1 MRAVY
6 GLSLVVLFSQVM
18 PAQAQ
23 IGGAGGGIGGIYV
36 DAKGVMRAAD
46 LKNPKAVKL
55 TENKQDLLA
64 RNDLRKISL
73 RDLDRRLR
81 SILDARETIPD
92 DIQNLAGMV
101 KIEYVVLD
109 SDTRDIFLVG
119 PAEEHKIGKEGGHG
133 VRSGRPTIQLDDLVS
148 AFRCVLDG
156 PGEIYCSIEPQTD
169 GLAAVSKFM
178 KTLQASDRKAA
189 EADAKKA
196 AELLGLQQVVTRG
209 VPNGSRF
216 ARVMIEA
223 DYRMK
228 RMAIGL
234 EPVAGLTSHLDTLVD
249 LSQQGQTH
257 FPLARWWFSPKYE
270 PCLRNAAGTV
280 FQLRGPGVE
289 LLNEAVFVDRT
300 GNRQGTGKS
309 SDDWDRFSKGF
320 TTKFAQMEA
329 KYPIYADLH
338 NLFDLMMAAAI
349 VQRQRAGEWLADTI
363 FLDANVYAIPTNT
376 QATYAEPI
384 ASGRYHFQKVNQ
396 NQKRNYITVAFGGV
410 MMRPSNV
417 LGSEAG
423 TDGALASL
431 APGKG
436 EAPAAAPAPTS
447 SATPATP
454 PDGAPASAAKAPV
467 EPAKP
472 DAKEP
477 APAKPEKPAEG
488 KWWSDVKIDLK

>member
-1 MRAVY
+1 MRAVC
-6 GLSLVVLFSQVM
+6 GLSLVVIFAQVV
-18 PAQAQ
+18 PAFAQ
-23 IGGAGGGIGGIYV
+23 LGGAGGGGIGGIYV

-64 RNDLRKISL
+64 RKDLRKISL

-101 KIEYVVLD
+101 KVEYVVLD
-109 SDTRDIFLVG
+109 SDTRDVYIAG
-119 PAEEHKIGKEGGHG
+119 PAEEYKTSKDGGHG
-133 VRSGRPTIQLDDLVS
+133 VPSGRPTVQLDDLVS

-156 PGEIYCSIEPQTD
+156 PGEIYCSIDPQTD
-169 GLAAVSKFM
+169 GLAAVNKFM
-178 KTLQASDRKAA
+178 KTLQPSDKKAA

-196 AELLGLQQVVTRG
+196 ADLLGLQQVVTRG

-234 EPVAGLTSHLDTLVD
+234 EPVAGLTNHLDTLVD

-257 FPLARWWFSPKYE
+257 FPLARWWFSPKYD
-270 PCLRNAAGTV
+270 PCFRNAAGTV

-289 LLNEAVFVDRT
+289 LLNEAVMVDKT

-320 TTKFAQMEA
+320 SAKFAQMEA
-329 KYPIYADLH
+329 KFPIYADLH
-338 NLFDLMMAAAI
+338 NLFDLMMVAAI

-363 FLDANVYAIPTNT
+363 FLDANAYAIPVGP
-376 QATYAEPI
+376 QATFAEPI

-410 MMRPSNV
+410 MMRPANV

-423 TDGALASL
+423 AEGSLAAL
-431 APGKG
+431 APGQGDSSAPAPAPNTATSASAADTAASPTKS
-436 EAPAAAPAPTS
+436 PAAA
-447 SATPATP
+447 
-454 PDGAPASAAKAPV
+454 
-467 EPAKP
+467 
-472 DAKEP
+472 
-477 APAKPEKPAEG
+477 AKPESKETATAKVDKPDDR
-488 KWWSDVKIDLK
+488 KWWSDIKIDLK